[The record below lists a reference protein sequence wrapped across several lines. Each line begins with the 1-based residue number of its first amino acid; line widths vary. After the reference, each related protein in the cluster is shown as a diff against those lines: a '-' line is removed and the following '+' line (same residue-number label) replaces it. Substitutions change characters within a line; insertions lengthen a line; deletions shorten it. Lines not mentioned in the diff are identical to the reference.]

1 MRRSQLG
8 QTAFTKQSLAHG
20 WAAAT
25 VGPPAAPATTTASH
39 PGVPSGYGA
48 RRVTVTV
55 QFQGI
60 GASPGVAVGQAF
72 VLDAKKLRTPKV
84 RLEASEVD
92 GEVLRLRTAISLSDR
107 QLEELKE
114 RLSTG
119 AENEHGLILE
129 AHRMMLHDPVF
140 LVEVTR
146 LIKEDT
152 INAEWAVRRVCRRLR
167 HQFDN
172 LEDEYFRERKSD
184 IEFVADRIVRN
195 LMGEVVDQELEVPVG
210 AIVVAHDIS
219 PADAA
224 MLVKTGK
231 VGAFVTDL
239 GGQTS
244 HTAIVARARDVP
256 AVVGLGKAAEAIR
269 AGDTLAVDGRRG
281 LVLVN
286 PPEEQLALFRETM
299 RRQLAIEALALKT
312 AELPSVTVDGARVR
326 LNGNIEFADEIPS
339 LLAHGAEG
347 IGLYRTEFLFLD
359 RPAAP
364 TEEEH
369 YQAYKAVLEAMGER
383 PVTIRT
389 LDLGADKVPGKAR
402 EKEINPALGLRAIR
416 YCLQH
421 REVFRAQLRALLR
434 ASVHGNL
441 KVMFPMVSGVSEL
454 REARS
459 ELEACRSELS
469 RQGVP
474 LGRRFPVGIMVE
486 TPSAAWIADRLAQE
500 ADFFSIGTNDLIQY
514 SLAIDR
520 QNRDVAYLYRPMHLS
535 ILRMV
540 QHIVGAA
547 KGAGIPVAMCGE
559 MAGDASMTLVLL
571 ALGLDEFSMTSGQ
584 IPTVKRIIRSV
595 ALADAKALLEKAL
608 QFTTAEEIERFV
620 KAEMDRRFATLE

>member
-1 MRRSQLG
+1 M
-8 QTAFTKQSLAHG
+8 TAPVS
-20 WAAAT
+20 
-25 VGPPAAPATTTASH
+25 
-39 PGVPSGYGA
+39 
-48 RRVTVTV
+48 
-55 QFQGI
+55 FQGI

-72 VLDAKKLRTPKV
+72 VLDARKVRTPKV
-84 RLEASEVD
+84 KLKPEEADTEVM
-92 GEVLRLRTAISLSDR
+92 RFKTAITLSDV
-107 QLEELKE
+107 QLEDLKVK
-114 RLSTG
+114 LATG

-129 AHRMMLHDPVF
+129 AHRMMLHDPMF

-146 LIKEDT
+146 LIKEET

-184 IEFVADRIVRN
+184 IEFVTDRIVRN
-195 LMGEVVDQELEVPVG
+195 LMGEIVDQELEVPVG

-239 GGQTS
+239 GGHTS
-244 HTAIVARARDVP
+244 HMAIVARARDVP
-256 AVVGLGKAAEAIR
+256 AVLALGKAADAIR
-269 AGDTLAVDGRRG
+269 SGDTIAVDGRRG

-286 PPEEQLALFRETM
+286 PSEEQLALFRETM
-299 RRQLAIEALALKT
+299 RRQLATEAIALKT
-312 AELPSVTVDGARVR
+312 AELPSITIDGVRVR
-326 LNGNIEFADEIPS
+326 LNGNIEFVDEIPS

-359 RPAAP
+359 RPAPP

-369 YQAYKAVLEAMGER
+369 YEAYKAVLLAMGDR

-389 LDLGADKVPGKAR
+389 LDLGGDKIPGKKW

-421 REVFRAQLRALLR
+421 RDLFRAQLRALLR

-474 LGRRFPVGIMVE
+474 MGRRFPVGIMVE
-486 TPSAAWIADRLAQE
+486 TPSAAWIADRLASE
-500 ADFFSIGTNDLIQY
+500 AEFFSIGTNDLIQY

-520 QNRDVAYLYRPMHLS
+520 QNRDVAYLYRPLHLS

-540 QHIVGAA
+540 EHIVKAA
-547 KGAGIPVAMCGE
+547 KAAGIPVSMCGE
-559 MAGDASMTLVLL
+559 MAGDSSLTLVLL

-584 IPTVKRIIRSV
+584 IAVVKRIIRSV
-595 ALADAKALLEKAL
+595 SMSEAKELLAKAM
-608 QFTTAEEIERFV
+608 QFSTAEEIERFV
-620 KAEMDRRFATLE
+620 KHEMDQRFSNGDL